1 MKLERYRS
9 SVGQGL
15 DNGAP
20 HARFG
25 HMDIFRMYEVLMEP
39 GGRHQVGVVTVT
51 SAETGLGTLFEQLM
65 LDRADHG
72 KKMEAEH
79 DRQ

>member
-1 MKLERYRS
+1 
-9 SVGQGL
+9 
-15 DNGAP
+15 
-20 HARFG
+20 
-25 HMDIFRMYEVLMEP
+25 MDIFRMYEVLMEP